1 MKRLPFCAA
10 LLALSLP
17 AFGAGSADGRLTA
30 TDREQVVQLLEEG
43 RDRLLAAV
51 AALDDAGWSYKPSP
65 DRWSAAEIVEHLYK
79 AEGLFQSSFEQ
90 ALGIV
95 SPK

>member
-1 MKRLPFCAA
+1 MKRLSFCAA

-30 TDREQVVQLLEEG
+30 TDREHVVQLLEEG
-43 RDRLLAAV
+43 RERLLAAV
-51 AALDDAGWSYKPSP
+51 AALDDAGWRYKPGP
-65 DRWSAAEIVEHLYK
+65 DRWSAAEIVEHLYR

-90 ALGIV
+90 VLGIV